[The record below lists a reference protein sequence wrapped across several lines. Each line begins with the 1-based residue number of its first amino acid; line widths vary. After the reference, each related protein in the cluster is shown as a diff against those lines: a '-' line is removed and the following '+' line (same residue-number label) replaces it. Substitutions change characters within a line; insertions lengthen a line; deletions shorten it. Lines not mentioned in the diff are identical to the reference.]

1 MKIQILFLLLLISVM
16 GCKNKEEVAYVPLN
30 YESDPCIDCATV
42 AIAIFEFNKETDLG
56 IAVNTAL
63 RKEIVRQLNFEG
75 NAENASIEEAI
86 AAFKKEFQDLRD
98 MYPEESIDWEAI
110 IKSEITYE
118 NKDVL
123 TIQLDTYIFTG
134 GAHGHSTLRFL
145 NFNKKKN
152 ELFENWEL
160 FKEIDDFEH
169 FAETKFKIQEDIP
182 QNSEINSTG
191 FMFEGERFYLPNNL
205 GFTKKGVQ
213 LIYNQ
218 YEIASY
224 ADGPIF
230 MTLPYTEIES
240 FLSVK
245 ILPKSL

>member
-1 MKIQILFLLLLISVM
+1 MKIQILFLLLFVSVLS
-16 GCKNKEEVAYVPLN
+16 CKNKEEAAYVPLS

-42 AIAIFEFNKETDLG
+42 NIAIFEFNKDTELG
-56 IAVNTAL
+56 NTVNAAL
-63 RKEIVRQLNFEG
+63 RKEIVNQLNFEG
-75 NAENASIEEAI
+75 NVENASIEEAI
-86 AAFKKEFQDLRD
+86 AAFKKEFQDLRN
-98 MYPEESIDWEAI
+98 MYPEETVDWEAI

-118 NKDVL
+118 NNDVL
-123 TIQLDTYIFTG
+123 SIQLDTYIFTG

-160 FKEIDDFEH
+160 FKEMDDFER

-191 FMFEGERFYLPNNL
+191 FMFEGEHFYLPNNL

-230 MTLPYTEIES
+230 MTLPYDEIES
-240 FLSVK
+240 YLSVK